1 MFKCAKA
8 LPPGMLALGA
18 TDVTISMALTD
29 DTAAALALE
38 VAACATLVRLT
49 VAGTVPPDGVARIAA
64 AALTVRGL
72 TFVQLAGAR
81 ACVMDALLAGLRGL
95 CAVGRGFVWQMPRAC
110 KTSYG
115 CL

>member
-1 MFKCAKA
+1 MFKCAVA

-29 DTAAALALE
+29 DTATALALE

-49 VAGTVPPDGVARIAA
+49 VTGTVPPDGVARIAA

-72 TFVQLAGAR
+72 TFVQLPGAR
-81 ACVMDALLAGLRGL
+81 ACLTEAGTRVAGLI
-95 CAVGRGFVWQMPRAC
+95 
-110 KTSYG
+110 
-115 CL
+115 

>member
-18 TDVTISMALTD
+18 TDVTISLALTD

-49 VAGTVPPDGVARIAA
+49 VAGTVPPDGVARILA

-72 TFVQLAGAR
+72 TFVQLPGERASMYEYG
-81 ACVMDALLAGLRGL
+81 ACVLRMRGLR
-95 CAVGRGFVWQMPRAC
+95 AGFV
-110 KTSYG
+110 G
-115 CL
+115 CAFV

>member
-1 MFKCAKA
+1 
-8 LPPGMLALGA
+8 MLALGA

-49 VAGTVPPDGVARIAA
+49 VPGTVPPDGVARIAA

-72 TFVQLAGAR
+72 TFVQLPGAR
-81 ACVMDALLAGLRGL
+81 ACVKDSLLAGPLGL
-95 CAVGRGFVWQMPRAC
+95 YFVCR
-110 KTSYG
+110 
-115 CL
+115 